1 MAKALKEMMVR
12 EYEEALDGED
22 SVLIVDFGN
31 MTVET
36 VQAFRR
42 DLREKAG
49 GAIAQLVHNRTARQ
63 ALSKGLFSDDPA
75 VLAGVLRGP
84 SAIVYGGDGA
94 IPIAKVVRE
103 WRRKQKD
110 MRLKGGVAYGEVLGD
125 EDLEHLADLPG
136 VPQLRAMMLSAILGP
151 ARGIAGSLQAVY
163 GGIARAL
170 KARIDKESGGG
181 EASESGG

>member
-1 MAKALKEMMVR
+1 MAKALKQMMVR
-12 EYEEALDGED
+12 EYEEALEGLD
-22 SVLIVDFGN
+22 SVLIVDPGN

-49 GAIAQLVHNRTARQ
+49 GARARLVHNRTLRQ
-63 ALSKGLFSDDPA
+63 ALQKQLFRDHPA
-75 VLAGVLRGP
+75 VLARVLKGP

-94 IPIAKVVRE
+94 IPSAKVVRE

-110 MRLKGGVAYGEVLGD
+110 LRLKAAVADGEVLPD
-125 EDLEHLADLPG
+125 EDLERLADLPAL
-136 VPQLRAMMLSAILGP
+136 PQLRAMLLSTVLGP

-163 GGIARAL
+163 GGLARAL
-170 KARIDKESGGG
+170 KARIDKQDGGEVTESG
-181 EASESGG
+181 E

>member
-1 MAKALKEMMVR
+1 MAKALKQMMVR
-12 EYEEALDGED
+12 EYEEALQGLT
-22 SVLIVDFGN
+22 SVLIVDPGN
-31 MTVET
+31 MTVES

-49 GAIAQLVHNRTARQ
+49 GARAKRVHNRTARRALLEHLFADDPQ
-63 ALSKGLFSDDPA
+63 ALAAALK
-75 VLAGVLRGP
+75 GP
-84 SAIVYGGDGA
+84 STIVFGGDGA
-94 IPIAKVVRE
+94 ISIAKVVRE

-110 MRLKGGVAYGEVLGD
+110 LRLKAGVAEGEVLAAD
-125 EDLEHLADLPG
+125 DLERLADLPG
-136 VPQLRAMMLSAILGP
+136 MPQLRAMLLSTVLGS

-170 KARIDKESGGG
+170 KARIDKEGGG